1 VLFLHDAAATMGC
14 MQSKKSVELVAPPEG
29 TTSANKQEDGPSGAK
44 ESQDGF
50 GRLLPG
56 SKVPPTPEEARE
68 YDQPRNPRLSIKYQS
83 KEISGR
89 MSTSRRSSTPFDRA
103 RIGTHTRHGLMP
115 GPRGFSAA
123 KINQDR
129 GVVCWPFNGS
139 YNQALLCVFDGHG
152 SKGERASEFCMKT
165 VPELL
170 EQDSVALKKDPVDTM
185 RRANVKTDELL
196 FASELGKTAMTCG
209 TTSTVLY
216 MSGSDCWTACA
227 GDSRAVKGARR
238 GGQLVAQ
245 DLSQDHKPD
254 LPDERAR
261 ILSRGG
267 TVSDGTAGRPSR
279 VWAHGR
285 IGLAMSRSIGDG
297 ECKAVGV
304 IADPDVTHF
313 ELQPPETAG
322 ADGDLF
328 VIVASDGV
336 WEFIESAEAC
346 SIVAK
351 YKNATEACSQL
362 VHEAASRWKR
372 FEGSYRDDIT
382 AIVAFLPFLE
392 AGWADEEEGHEPIKA
407 EEGETEAASV
417 FINMGKEGIVG
428 LDDVGGSARS
438 DETATEEDEGEAGES
453 NTEEFAARRLS
464 VHNPYDDDWNDKDGD
479 EDDDDEEA
487 PPPGQQQA

>member
-1 VLFLHDAAATMGC
+1 
-14 MQSKKSVELVAPPEG
+14 MQSKKADEAMVVPPGE
-29 TTSANKQEDGPSGAK
+29 TTQAKAMRPSGAGPD
-44 ESQDGF
+44 EASDGL

-56 SKVPPTPEEARE
+56 SKVPPTPDQARE
-68 YDQPRNPRLSIKYQS
+68 MDEQPRNPRLSIKYQA

-89 MSTSRRSSTPFDRA
+89 LSSQRRSSTPFDRA

-129 GVVCWPFNGS
+129 GLVAWPFNGS
-139 YNQALLCVFDGHG
+139 YNQALLCVWDGHG

-165 VPELL
+165 IPEML
-170 EQDSVALKKDPVDTM
+170 EAATDLKTDTVEAL
-185 RRANVKTDELL
+185 RRANVKCDEQL
-196 FASELGKTAMTCG
+196 FASDLGKTAMTCG
-209 TTSTVLY
+209 TTSTVVY
-216 MSGSDCWTACA
+216 MNGADCWTACA
-227 GDSRAVKGARR
+227 GDSRAVKGARKN
-238 GGQLVAQ
+238 GQLVAQ

-261 ILSRGG
+261 IVSRGG
-267 TVSDGTAGRPSR
+267 TVSDGGAGRPSR

-297 ECKAVGV
+297 ECKGVGV

-313 ELQPPETAG
+313 VLQPPAG
-322 ADGDLF
+322 AGGDGDLF

-336 WEFIESAEAC
+336 WEFIESSEAC

-362 VHEAASRWKR
+362 VHEAAARWKR

-382 AIVAFLPFLE
+382 CIVAFLPFLE
-392 AGWADEEEGHEPIKA
+392 AGWADEEANEGAGGAHEDEA
-407 EEGETEAASV
+407 EAASV

-428 LDDVGGSARS
+428 VDGEGGSARS
-438 DETATEEDEGEAGES
+438 DETTEEEAAEAGEPVDA
-453 NTEEFAARRLS
+453 EFVARRLS
-464 VHNPYDDDWNDKDGD
+464 VHNPYDDDWNEPGDG
-479 EDDDDEEA
+479 DDDEEENDNK
-487 PPPGQQQA
+487 PPEPPLPAGQQRA